1 MAELNLQKLLHV
13 IFLRSPT
20 NLFDEFINECAKWY
34 DKPAHSITEL
44 RNRLNKKLRGDIF
57 EEFCVLYLLHIK
69 KYEEVWRLEDV
80 PDEILV
86 ELALKRRD
94 MGIDLIAKHDNG
106 YYAIQCKYKKHS
118 NARKNSVSWK
128 SVSTF
133 YALCLRT
140 GKQITTPPNKVDR
153 EWQKYIVMTNCDFVR
168 HEGEKTDKDLSVC
181 IGTFRKITKGEWLLM
196 CDVKGS
202 TLNDTILKNENEYIN
217 EIKPNSNEQS
227 NEQSIKYID
236 QLSTNVNLDKPSK
249 EDLRLLRLA
258 YYAKNNII

>member
-1 MAELNLQKLLHV
+1 MAELNLKKLLHE

-20 NLFDEFINECAKWY
+20 NLFDEFIKECAKWY
-34 DKPAHSITEL
+34 DKPAHSFTDL

-69 KYEEVWRLEDV
+69 KYEQVWRLENV
-80 PDEILV
+80 PDEILT
-86 ELALKRRD
+86 ELSLKRRD

-118 NARKNSVSWK
+118 DLRKNSVSWK

-140 GKQITTPPNKVDR
+140 GKLLTSETKKGER
-153 EWQKYIVMTNCDFVR
+153 EWKKYIVMTNCDFVR
-168 HEGEKTDKDLSVC
+168 HEGEKTDKDLSIC
-181 IGTFRKITKGEWLLM
+181 IGTFRKITKDEWILM

-202 TLNDTILKNENEYIN
+202 TLNEALMKNDNEYIN
-217 EIKPNSNEQS
+217 EIKPELNDESNE
-227 NEQSIKYID
+227 YIN
-236 QLSTNVNLDKPSK
+236 QLSKNVNLDKPSK

-258 YYAKNNII
+258 YYNKKTII

>member
-1 MAELNLQKLLHV
+1 MTELNLQKLLHE

-34 DKPAHSITEL
+34 EKPAHSFTEM
-44 RNRLNKKLRGDIF
+44 RTRANKKIRGDIF
-57 EEFCVLYLLHIK
+57 EEFCVLYLRYIK

-80 PDEILV
+80 PEEVLT
-86 ELALKRRD
+86 ELSLKRRD
-94 MGIDLIAKHDNG
+94 MGIDLIAKNQNQ

-140 GKQITTPPNKVDR
+140 GKQIEPNKR

-168 HEGEKTDKDLSVC
+168 HEGEKTEKDLSIC
-181 IGTFRKITKGEWLLM
+181 IGTFRKITKDEWILM

-202 TLNDTILKNENEYIN
+202 TLNKHIHEESQFINEQKNEE
-217 EIKPNSNEQS
+217 SNEQS
-227 NEQSIKYID
+227 NEYIN
-236 QLSTNVNLDKPSK
+236 QLSKDVNLDKPSK

-258 YYAKNNII
+258 YYDKQKTII

>member
-1 MAELNLQKLLHV
+1 MTELNLQKLLQE

-69 KYEEVWRLEDV
+69 KYEQVWRLEDV
-80 PDEILV
+80 PEEVLI

-140 GKQITTPPNKVDR
+140 GKQIPSESKKGER

-181 IGTFRKITKGEWLLM
+181 IGTFRKISTDEWLSM
-196 CDVKGS
+196 CDIKGS
-202 TLNDTILKNENEYIN
+202 KLNDTISKNENEYIN
-217 EIKPNSNEQS
+217 EINSVNEQLNEQS
-227 NEQSIKYID
+227 TEYKN
-236 QLSTNVNLDKPSK
+236 QLSKNVNLDKPSK

>member
-1 MAELNLQKLLHV
+1 MAELNLQKLLHE

-34 DKPAHSITEL
+34 EKPAHSFTEM
-44 RNRLNKKLRGDIF
+44 RTRANKKIRGDIF
-57 EEFCVLYLLHIK
+57 EEFSVLYLKHIK

-94 MGIDLIAKHDNG
+94 MGIDLIVKHHDQ

-128 SVSTF
+128 SLSTF

-140 GKQITTPPNKVDR
+140 GKINDPTLATPKR
-153 EWQKYIVMTNCDFVR
+153 EWGKYIVMTNCDFAK
-168 HEGEKTDKDLSVC
+168 HEGEKSDKDLSIC
-181 IGTFRKITKGEWLLM
+181 IGTFRKITKDEWLLM
-196 CDVKGS
+196 CDVKGV
-202 TLNDTILKNENEYIN
+202 TLNQQPTTIENQFIN
-217 EIKPNSNEQS
+217 EIKPESNE
-227 NEQSIKYID
+227 YIN
-236 QLSTNVNLDKPSK
+236 QLSKNVNLDKPSK

-258 YYAKNNII
+258 FYDKPKTVI

>member
-1 MAELNLQKLLHV
+1 MTELNLKKLLHE

-34 DKPAHSITEL
+34 EKPAHSFTEM
-44 RNRLNKKLRGDIF
+44 RTRANKKIRGDIF
-57 EEFCVLYLLHIK
+57 EDFCALYLLHIK

-80 PDEILV
+80 PDTILE

-94 MGIDLIAKHDNG
+94 MGIDIIVKHHNE
-106 YYAIQCKYKKHS
+106 YYAVQCKYKKHS

-128 SVSTF
+128 SLSTF

-140 GKQITTPPNKVDR
+140 GKQIESKR
-153 EWQKYIVMTNCDFVR
+153 EWQKYIVMTNCDFAR
-168 HEGEKTDKDLSVC
+168 HEGEKSQKDISMC
-181 IGTFRKITKGEWLLM
+181 IGTFRKITKDEWLLM

-202 TLNDTILKNENEYIN
+202 TLKEPLKEHLNEPEFLNEVVDD
-217 EIKPNSNEQS
+217 KKS
-227 NEQSIKYID
+227 K
-236 QLSTNVNLDKPSK
+236 LSKDVNYDKPSK

-258 YYAKNNII
+258 YYDKKII